1 MFRKRFAAKQQR
13 KKRSVAIFVADRSRM
28 RSLGLLAREF
38 GEAELAAL
46 QPFAGISSLEDNLED
61 DLMRLLDMEDDQWV
75 EANMDSFRY

>member
-1 MFRKRFAAKQQR
+1 MFRKSFAAKQQR
-13 KKRSVAIFVADRSRM
+13 KKRVVAIFVADRSRM

-46 QPFAGISSLEDNLED
+46 QPFAGMSSLEDNLED

>member
-1 MFRKRFAAKQQR
+1 
-13 KKRSVAIFVADRSRM
+13 M

-46 QPFAGISSLEDNLED
+46 QPFAGMYSLEDNLED